1 MRVIVQRV
9 SSACV
14 NVGGETVGAID
25 KGLLVLAGFENSD
38 QETDLAWIAAK
49 LTRLRVFPDVEG
61 IMNLSVVDVYGDI
74 LVVSQF
80 TLFASVRKGNRP
92 SWSRA
97 APPEVSGPLFARFV
111 DVLTEAMGRRVA
123 AGVFGAVMQ
132 VHLTNDGP
140 VTISIDSRDP

>member
-61 IMNLSVVDVYGDI
+61 IMNLSVVDVHGDI

-80 TLFASVRKGNRP
+80 TLFASVKKGNRP

-123 AGVFGAVMQ
+123 AGVFGADMQ

>member
-123 AGVFGAVMQ
+123 AGVFGADMQ